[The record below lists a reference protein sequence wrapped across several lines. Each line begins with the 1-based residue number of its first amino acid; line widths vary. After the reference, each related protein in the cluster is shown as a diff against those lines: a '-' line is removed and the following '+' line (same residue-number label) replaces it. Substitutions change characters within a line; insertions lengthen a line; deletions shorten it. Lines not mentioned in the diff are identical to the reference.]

1 MSNKRKMRKIKRTP
15 IKRQASLIFN
25 IMDRIYLKHQDTKPM
40 CEDFY
45 NNFKMVCGLESYL
58 HKIRDYGETKNDP
71 QLPQSIAKIS
81 KMEKNKRQPRIF
93 RITPKIMYLVADK
106 FMKDAYETLA
116 ELELQEEN

>member
-1 MSNKRKMRKIKRTP
+1 MSKKTKKTKTKT

-58 HKIRDYGETKNDP
+58 HKIRDYGETVSDR
-71 QLPQSIAKIS
+71 QLPQSNPKIS
-81 KMEKNKRQPRIF
+81 RMKEYKRLPRIF

-116 ELELQEEN
+116 KTNKPTQEEN

>member
-1 MSNKRKMRKIKRTP
+1 
-15 IKRQASLIFN
+15 
-25 IMDRIYLKHQDTKPM
+25 
-40 CEDFY
+40 
-45 NNFKMVCGLESYL
+45 MVCGLESYL

>member
-1 MSNKRKMRKIKRTP
+1 MSKKTKKTKTKT

-58 HKIRDYGETKNDP
+58 YKIRDYGETKNDR
-71 QLPQSIAKIS
+71 QLPQKPAKRMKEYKS
-81 KMEKNKRQPRIF
+81 SPRMF
-93 RITPKIMYLVADK
+93 RITPKIMYLVADL

-116 ELELQEEN
+116 KDNLHRKKTK